1 MPLTISLH
9 CSNEVSIQ
17 EQVYVREIGGGSS
30 VHHHL
35 IQYLQIC
42 GREEKKQFTHQTI
55 FNLPQP
61 PCLLIWC
68 HPLAPHCWICAS
80 TNICQKPLT
89 SYVRSELHFANDSV
103 CSCCSLNSRLTACR
117 RLLWRRPSQDEQ
129 TALASRFDLFLAR
142 AQAARGAGPCSY
154 VTKTFIGEPEALTY
168 RGTIVCE
175 SAFCS
180 RNSLNVYVPM
190 RGGHITWY
198 CMALR
203 LLSMS
208 PLVKMIPFSSTLA
221 FFSQFSLSTRTFKR
235 LLKTMAALPAISTN
249 ALSFLYGKI
258 THKNFQLCKKNGKIC
273 TSRSY
278 KHGGWKTS

>member
-9 CSNEVSIQ
+9 RSNEVSIQ

-42 GREEKKQFTHQTI
+42 GREEKKTKRKKKQKTQFTHQTI

-103 CSCCSLNSRLTACR
+103 CSCRSLNSRLTACR

-142 AQAARGAGPCSY
+142 AEAARGAGPCSY

-168 RGTIVCE
+168 RGQSSVNLH
-175 SAFCS
+175 SAAGT
-180 RNSLNVYVPM
+180 VWM
-190 RGGHITWY
+190 
-198 CMALR
+198 
-203 LLSMS
+203 SMS
-208 PLVKMIPFSSTLA
+208 QCEVDTLPDTAWLCGYFQCPRWSKWSPFRPPWTSFPSSLWA
-221 FFSQFSLSTRTFKR
+221 
-235 LLKTMAALPAISTN
+235 P
-249 ALSFLYGKI
+249 ALSSDFLRQWQRYL
-258 THKNFQLCKKNGKIC
+258 QSVQML
-273 TSRSY
+273 
-278 KHGGWKTS
+278 